1 MAGKRVGLA
10 IASGLLTLLGTMSP
24 KGDLEYIVAQD
35 AKPMADTSKENS
47 KVALSTYQQFSQN
60 FYEVG
65 EDFYKKA
72 KDKDKAVEALGIA
85 AYFDPQNKQITDLIQ
100 KVEKDNKLK
109 KNEREAK
116 KVEEKYSKTKTET
129 IDSLYQNGADK
140 AKTNKD
146 EAQDIFYTILQ
157 IDKNSTKF
165 DEALEKELNWKK
177 IDGYLLPPEIVSAR
191 EKGMK
196 YLADASEGEEDKTE
210 DDLVTTLKIENDKI
224 YRRKSRD
231 IIVRSTLNEESAKR
245 AHKVSEATM
254 KLLMEYL
261 GLEGK
266 PPYNVGDEKSTD
278 REPTHRI
285 TILTNDD
292 QMDKFAKSTTA
303 YGYQKGITIAVHESW
318 ELKKTKATGYGHFHK
333 IRDLELNRTYF
344 DDQISSCTIEDVLD
358 CSSNYVD
365 SDTYVDSPWFF
376 SSVVRNATWQL
387 LGTTLNRKLLGR
399 DDKYKGKI
407 DGITSVETSEKL
419 RAGAYLL
426 SLENK
431 LIPINM
437 LSRLKFDQFSDQAE
451 ATAWAA
457 TEYLIHNH
465 KDKLVELLTD
475 EYNKKTDL
483 KNLSKYEII
492 EKHIGLTP
500 EQFDKNVREFVLKKY
515 VGFRNYKN

>member
-10 IASGLLTLLGTMSP
+10 LATGLLTLLGTIPP
-24 KGDLEYIVAQD
+24 KGDLETIVAQD
-35 AKPMADTSKENS
+35 AKPVAEE

-60 FYEVG
+60 FYDIG
-65 EDFYKKA
+65 EDFYKKG
-72 KDKDKAVEALGIA
+72 KDKDKALEALGIA
-85 AYFDPQNKQITDLIQ
+85 AYFDPSNKQITDLIQ

-109 KNEREAK
+109 KNERESK
-116 KVEEKYSKTKTET
+116 KVEEKYSKTKNET
-129 IDSLYQNGADK
+129 IETLYQNGVEK

-177 IDGYLLPPEIVSAR
+177 IDGYLLPPEIAGAR

-196 YLADASEGEEDKTE
+196 YLNDASEGVEDKTE
-210 DDLVTTLKIENDKI
+210 DDLVATLKVENDKI
-224 YRRKSRD
+224 FRRKSKD

-303 YGYQKGITIAVHESW
+303 PSYRPEYPGLNQHETWKSRNQ
-318 ELKKTKATGYGHFHK
+318 EVKGYGHFHK
-333 IRDLELNRTYF
+333 YDSF
-344 DDQISSCTIEDVLD
+344 DKNDQISKADLISNCTLYDILSHSSEHINSELD
-358 CSSNYVD
+358 RN
-365 SDTYVDSPWFF
+365 SPWFYHSF
-376 SSVVRNATWQL
+376 ISQFTWQL
-387 LGTTLNRKLLGR
+387 LGTTKTFYLIDRE
-399 DDKYKGKI
+399 DKYEGKI
-407 DGITSVETSEKL
+407 EKVTKVKTAEQM
-419 RAGAYLL
+419 RAGAYFL

-431 LIPINM
+431 LMPINM
-437 LSRLKFDQFSDQAE
+437 LSRLKFDQFSDQAK
-451 ATAWAA
+451 ATAFAA

-483 KNLSKYEII
+483 KDLSKYEII

-500 EQFDKNVREFVLKKY
+500 EQFDKNVQEFVLKKY
-515 VGFRNYKN
+515 VGLRNYQN